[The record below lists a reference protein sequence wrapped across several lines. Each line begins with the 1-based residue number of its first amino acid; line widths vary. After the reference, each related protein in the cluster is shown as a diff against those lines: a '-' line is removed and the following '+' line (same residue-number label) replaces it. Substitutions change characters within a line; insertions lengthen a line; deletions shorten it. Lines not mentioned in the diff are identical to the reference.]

1 MALEIHHKA
10 RTQRAIDKG
19 QKSFRGRQDEGR
31 DTHPTGIMD
40 YLQFHGL
47 LPTPIAWDGSAR
59 GGARPIKDGKTTYKH
74 QYGARLKDMVKANL
88 LPTPLSQGLKVCDK
102 DGKTRFMPLDLLPTP
117 TAAEGYKGGT
127 AWNPNSQMG
136 KSLSVMAASGMLP
149 TPRTSGQEGYES
161 RAARKGYDC
170 VMSYLETTVDYVA
183 HQTNSVPAGETSRL
197 SPLFTEEV
205 MGFPFLWTTLPFLS
219 PDGRTKASKPTETP

>member
-47 LPTPIAWDGSAR
+47 LPTPIAWDGLAR

-74 QYGARLKDMVKANL
+74 QYGARLKDMAKANL
-88 LPTPLSQGLKVCDK
+88 LPTP
-102 DGKTRFMPLDLLPTP
+102 
-117 TAAEGYKGGT
+117 TAIEGVKWAIT
-127 AWNPNSQMG
+127 WNPKSQMG
-136 KSLSVMAASGMLP
+136 QSLSAMAASGMLP
-149 TPRTSGQEGYES
+149 TPQ
-161 RAARKGYDC
+161 ARDYKQDI
-170 VMSYLETTVDYVA
+170 VDEKLAQRSET
-183 HQTNSVPAGETSRL
+183 HQTGIGELIATMMESQDLAAGETSRL

-205 MGFPFLWTTLPFLS
+205 MGFPFLWTTFSFPKVEERKHQSLRKRHP
-219 PDGRTKASKPTETP
+219 PPGHV